1 MSRKVIS
8 IVLFVVIISAVC
20 LVAQQGQ
27 SGQGSMVIVFKDG
40 HRQTV
45 RMSDVS
51 RIEFASSESPTK
63 STQSGSVNVPGRN
76 HFFGKWEVGDGA
88 GNKFLIT
95 LREDGTAQKSMGA
108 THGTWTVVDGEA
120 RITWDDDWRDVI
132 RKVGSKHE
140 KLAYGPG
147 KSFSDKPSNVTEARS
162 TEPKPL

>member
-1 MSRKVIS
+1 MTRRAIA
-8 IVLFVVIISAVC
+8 IILFLGIISAVC

-27 SGQGSMVIVFKDG
+27 SNQGLMMIVFKDG

-45 RMSDVS
+45 RLADVS
-51 RIEFASSESPTK
+51 RIEFASPETPARSAQT
-63 STQSGSVNVPGRN
+63 GSANVPGRN

-88 GNKFLIT
+88 GSKFLIN
-95 LREDGTAQKSMGA
+95 LKEDGTAEKSMGA
-108 THGTWTVVDGEA
+108 THGTWTVTDGEA
-120 RITWDDDWRDVI
+120 RIVWDDGWRDVI

-147 KSFSDKPSNVTEARS
+147 KSFSDKPSNVTDARS